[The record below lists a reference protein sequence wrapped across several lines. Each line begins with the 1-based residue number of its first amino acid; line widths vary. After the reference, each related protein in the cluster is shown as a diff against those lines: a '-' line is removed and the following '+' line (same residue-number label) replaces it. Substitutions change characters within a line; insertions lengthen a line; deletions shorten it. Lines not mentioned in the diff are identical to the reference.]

1 MAHDPSHTMQSAAL
15 TRGSVISSTFLAM
28 DAFARLGAE
37 SKAEYLARRP
47 GLHEHTLGNNS
58 RTPSSAGLRLLDSS
72 LVPGVRSI
80 DLKVANG
87 PGRGGANDPH
97 VRAPP
102 TRNERLKDGVL
113 LHATARL
120 HVSLGA
126 AEVCWCGTVASRSES
141 FRLLT

>member
-87 PGRGGANDPH
+87 PGRGGANDIAIIDPSISERH
-97 VRAPP
+97 LVIEVHYGAVSRYPAGALT
-102 TRNERLKDGVL
+102 TR
-113 LHATARL
+113 H
-120 HVSLGA
+120 
-126 AEVCWCGTVASRSES
+126 WQS
-141 FRLLT
+141 FRARMQCCIYGSWF